1 VYKTPQQ
8 TKQRESEL
16 KWVENKMSKVVE
28 RKLIVGL
35 DIGTSNVKA
44 VVGELLDDS
53 SISIV
58 GVGCHSSKGMDKGG
72 VNDINLVVQSVKRA
86 VHEMELM
93 ADCRVSSVF
102 MSISG
107 RHVKC
112 QNESGMVPI
121 NNQEVTQEDVDNVV
135 HAARSVPIAAERK
148 LLHVLPQEFTIDVQE
163 GIKNP
168 IGMSGVRMEAEAHII
183 TCADDMAK
191 NLVKCVE
198 RCELSADHM
207 IFSALAS
214 SYAVLTD
221 DEKELGVCVVDIG
234 GGTMDMVIYTD
245 GAIRHTAVI
254 PVAGNQITSDIAKIF
269 RTPLNHAEEIKINY
283 ACALKDMVSMEESI
297 EVHSVG
303 GRPARAM
310 SRHTLAEVIEPR
322 YQELFELVHDEIRAS
337 GFEEQI
343 AAGIVLTGGTA
354 KMEGAVEF
362 AEEIFQMPVR
372 VGIPLGI
379 KGLSEY
385 VEDSKFATAV
395 GLLQYGKVHL
405 LNKLAT
411 KNKVSDGPWQRIQSW
426 FKGEF

>member
-1 VYKTPQQ
+1 
-8 TKQRESEL
+8 
-16 KWVENKMSKVVE
+16 MSKVAD

-35 DIGTSNVKA
+35 DIGTSMVKA
-44 VVGELLDDS
+44 VVGELLDNDG
-53 SISIV
+53 ISVI
-58 GVGCHSSKGMDKGG
+58 GVGSHPAKGMDKGG
-72 VNDINLVVQSVKRA
+72 VNDLNLVVQSVQRA
-86 VHEMELM
+86 MSEMELM
-93 ADCRVSSVF
+93 ADCRVSSVY

-107 RHVKC
+107 RHVQC

-121 NNQEVTQEDVDNVV
+121 NNKEVTQEDVDNVI
-135 HAARSVPIAAERK
+135 HAARSVPIAAERR

-163 GIKNP
+163 RIKNP
-168 IGMSGVRMEAEAHII
+168 IGMSGVRMEAQAHII

-191 NLVKCVE
+191 NLLKCVE
-198 RCELSADHM
+198 RCDLTTDQL
-207 IFSALAS
+207 IFSSLAS

-234 GGTMDMVIYTD
+234 GGTMDIVIYTD

-269 RTPLNHAEEIKINY
+269 RTPISHAEDIKISH
-283 ACALKDMVSMEESI
+283 ACALKDMVSMEENI

-303 GRPARAM
+303 GRPSRAM

-322 YQELFELVHDEIRAS
+322 YQELFELVQAEIRRS

-372 VGIPLGI
+372 VGHPLEM

-385 VEDSKFATAV
+385 VEDPTFSTV
-395 GLLQYGKVHL
+395 IGLLQYGKEHL
-405 LNKLAT
+405 SAKNAA
-411 KNKVSDGPWQRIQSW
+411 KNKASDGVWERIKSW